1 MRISDWSSDVCS
13 SDLDVAHGGDDQRVL
28 VGLHRAEADGDGKLA
43 AVGAAAGKLEVLAH
57 RAHTWR
63 DEEVTSVA
71 DVKRLQRLRHQHLD
85 RLPDELVAGIAEQ
98 MLSLRI
104 DQNDAS
110 LTVGDHDAVGSGF
123 EQGAEVCFAAR
134 PRRGGGSEEHT

>member
-13 SDLDVAHGGDDQRVL
+13 SDL
-28 VGLHRAEADGDGKLA
+28 
-43 AVGAAAGKLEVLAH
+43 
-57 RAHTWR
+57 
-63 DEEVTSVA
+63 
-71 DVKRLQRLRHQHLD
+71 HLD

-134 PRRGGGSEEHT
+134 PRRGGSLLHAGRQSDSPVRSEEHTSELQSLMRISYAVFCLKKKHEQYTTKRSTSYT

>member
-71 DVKRLQRLRHQHLD
+71 DVKRLQRLRHQTLN
-85 RLPDELVAGIAEQ
+85 RLPAELVPGIASQ
-98 MLSLRI
+98 MFRMRINQNVVSVTLSH
-104 DQNDAS
+104 
-110 LTVGDHDAVGSGF
+110 HDILQKG
-123 EQGAEVCFAAR
+123 
-134 PRRGGGSEEHT
+134 

>member
-1 MRISDWSSDVCS
+1 MRISDWSSVVCS
-13 SDLDVAHGGDDQRVL
+13 SDLRRFRLLGVGDVAHGGDDQRAL

-85 RLPDELVAGIAEQ
+85 RLPDELVAGIAEL

-104 DQNDAS
+104 K
-110 LTVGDHDAVGSGF
+110 
-123 EQGAEVCFAAR
+123 
-134 PRRGGGSEEHT
+134 SEEHTSELKSLMRISYAV